1 MVYLPRVAFKCDGS
15 TTNISTTTK
24 NSLTNAIV
32 INHEII
38 GNLASSLILI
48 SPCLYVNDP
57 SIYGVCLMFVEL

>member
-1 MVYLPRVAFKCDGS
+1 MMLRIVAQHGLLTKSGIQECDES

-38 GNLASSLILI
+38 GRLASCHLL
-48 SPCLYVNDP
+48 
-57 SIYGVCLMFVEL
+57 